1 MKEIKYKKTAVS
13 PANIAFIKFW
23 GKKNPKLNIP
33 FNDSISMNLGSCL
46 TTTTVELNPRF
57 RGDKVILNGKEEKDE
72 KKLRVINIVDLVRE
86 RSGIH
91 WGVKVVSKNSFPSD
105 AGIASSASGFSALAL
120 AASSATGLKLSPKEL
135 SILSRLGSGSASR
148 SAVDGFVLWK
158 KGTISGNSY
167 AVQIVPPEHWNIRD
181 VVAVTESEK
190 KKKSSTEGHAIALTS
205 PFYKRRQKI
214 LKKRVSEIKKSLLM
228 KNFKK
233 FGELLEEEAIELHM
247 VAMTSKPPIFYW
259 NTGTI
264 EVMKKV
270 REIREKGTLAY
281 FTMDAGP
288 NVHVIC
294 LEKDAGKINRTLK
307 RIPEVQ
313 FTITNKPSIGTRLI
327 NKHLF

>member
-1 MKEIKYKKTAVS
+1 MKENKYKKSAVS

-33 FNDSISMNLGSCL
+33 FNDSLSMNLDKCL
-46 TTTTVELNPRF
+46 TTTTVEFNPRF

-72 KKLRVINIVDLVRE
+72 KKLRVIKIVDLVRE
-86 RSGIH
+86 RAGIH
-91 WGVKVVSKNSFPSD
+91 WGVRVVSKNSFPSD

-120 AASSATGLKLSPKEL
+120 AASTAAGLKLSLKEL
-135 SILSRLGSGSASR
+135 STLTRLGSGSASR
-148 SAVDGFVLWK
+148 SVIDGFVLWK
-158 KGTISGNSY
+158 KGTSSGNSY
-167 AVQIVPPEHWNIRD
+167 AEQIAPSEHWNLRD
-181 VVAVTESEK
+181 VVAVTESER

-205 PFYKRRQKI
+205 PFYKQRQRI
-214 LKKRVSEIKKSLLM
+214 LKKRVLEIKKSLLK

-233 FGELLEEEAIELHM
+233 FGELLEEEAVELHM
-247 VAMTSKPPIFYW
+247 IAMTSKPPIFYW
-259 NTGTI
+259 NKGTI

-270 REIREKGTLAY
+270 RELRERGIQAY

-294 LEKDAGKINRTLK
+294 LEKDVRKINSTLK
-307 RIPEVQ
+307 RIPEVL